1 MRLNKLK
8 FIHIRFEISGLI
20 INKSFY
26 LLMFDWG
33 IRLVLH
39 TPFKG

>member
-8 FIHIRFEISGLI
+8 FIHIRFKISGLI

-33 IRLVLH
+33 IRLVFNIS
-39 TPFKG
+39 FKG